1 MKKTQAGMSLTGF
14 LLGLALVGFVLYL
27 GMKLIP
33 MYQEYWS
40 VKKALQS
47 VAQDDAVPADPVS
60 VRQALAK
67 YFDVGYVGSVKPES
81 IKVERVGDA
90 SMISVEY
97 EVRRPFIHNLDIVG
111 KFSASAEKHPGA
123 R

>member
-14 LLGLALVGFVLYL
+14 LVGLAVVGFALYL

-40 VKKALQS
+40 VKKAVQG

-67 YFDVGYVGSVKPES
+67 YFDVGYVGSVKPEN
-81 IKVERVGDA
+81 IKVERAGDA
-90 SMISVEY
+90 SVISVDY
-97 EVRRPFIHNLDIVG
+97 EVRRPLIYNLDIVG
-111 KFSASAEKHPGA
+111 KFSASEEKRTGA